1 MDKTGKKKDIKRRD
15 GKAGVSKD
23 IQEPEGN
30 RLQQEEKNQI
40 RNQEINDV
48 YGNNTFIAYFVPS
61 VSSGCVPLQVEF
73 TNSSI
78 QGKTYSW
85 SFGDGG
91 QSTEKDPFYIYDE
104 AGEFIVNLTVSN
116 EDNEIKS
123 FSQTILVYEVP
134 EVDFKMEIQDL
145 SEGGIPVYFY
155 NQTKGASQYS
165 WDFGD
170 GGKSELSEPSW
181 IYKDAGIY
189 DIKLLAKSAN
199 GCLDSM
205 ILKNAFEEGS
215 PEIIFPNAFS
225 PNMNGPNGGYYS
237 DMDKTNDV
245 FHPWISEIP
254 VEYQLK
260 IFNRKGNLLFE
271 SMDLNIGWDG
281 YYNQSLQPIGVYI
294 YKIRAK
300 FSDGKTVVKMGDLTL
315 FHSEF

>member
-1 MDKTGKKKDIKRRD
+1 
-15 GKAGVSKD
+15 
-23 IQEPEGN
+23 
-30 RLQQEEKNQI
+30 
-40 RNQEINDV
+40 
-48 YGNNTFIAYFVPS
+48 
-61 VSSGCVPLQVEF
+61 
-73 TNSSI
+73 
-78 QGKTYSW
+78 
-85 SFGDGG
+85 
-91 QSTEKDPFYIYDE
+91 
-104 AGEFIVNLTVSN
+104 
-116 EDNEIKS
+116 
-123 FSQTILVYEVP
+123 
-134 EVDFKMEIQDL
+134 
-145 SEGGIPVYFY
+145 
-155 NQTKGASQYS
+155 
-165 WDFGD
+165 
-170 GGKSELSEPSW
+170 
-181 IYKDAGIY
+181 
-189 DIKLLAKSAN
+189 
-199 GCLDSM
+199 M